1 MTLTRHEVQR
11 DERLLNHLSSISK
24 ALGSIARS
32 LEHLTAQ
39 DGDDAAPQQDS

>member
-1 MTLTRHEVQR
+1 MTLTRHDVQR
-11 DERLLNHLSSISK
+11 DAQLLHHLANISK
-24 ALGSIARS
+24 ALDSIARS